1 MDKYLKL
8 YSMKTNINFLKASFK
23 DFENI
28 PDLNAFERAEVFQEF
43 TNYMDESGQ
52 MNFRFLTSKK
62 GCGPEMWVTS
72 PFNKTPKKCVSLV
85 SNDYLNFTQHP
96 KVKLAAIQG
105 IEKYGTGAGA
115 SPLIGGHHEY
125 HEMLQ
130 NKISGFFYRP
140 EDSALIYTTGY
151 TANSA
156 SLLALLKDKDIAILD
171 MAVHASVYEGCR
183 ETNVKMFLHNDL
195 DALEKILKDAQ
206 DKFLTRLV
214 IIDGVYSQDG
224 DLAKMDEIYKL
235 TKKYGGFLMVDD
247 AHGIGVLGNNGRG
260 AMEVYDM
267 VDKVDIIAGTLS
279 KAFGHIG
286 GFIVADPKIIN
297 FLKFQSRQ
305 QVFSSTSTPAAAGLL
320 KAIDLIDE
328 EPKWR
333 TMLADNVAYFKK
345 GLLDLKMDIG
355 NTESPIIPVKI
366 GDAHKT
372 GDAGRLLL
380 KAGVYANTIVYP
392 GVAKKKARIRTSL
405 MATHTRE
412 HLDKALN
419 AFEYVD
425 QKLHI
430 SLSKRE

>member
-1 MDKYLKL
+1 
-8 YSMKTNINFLKASFK
+8 
-23 DFENI
+23 
-28 PDLNAFERAEVFQEF
+28 
-43 TNYMDESGQ
+43 
-52 MNFRFLTSKK
+52 
-62 GCGPEMWVTS
+62 MWVTS
-72 PFNKTPKKCVSLV
+72 PFNKIPKKCVSLV

-96 KVKLAAIQG
+96 KVKLAAIEG

-130 NKISGFFYRP
+130 TKIASFFNRP
-140 EDSALIYTTGY
+140 PDSALIFTTGY

-156 SLLALLKDKDIAILD
+156 AILAILKKEDVAILD
-171 MAVHASVYEGCR
+171 MAVHASVYEGCK
-183 ETNVKMFLHNDL
+183 ETNLKMFLHNDL
-195 DALEKILKDAQ
+195 ESLERILKDAQ
-206 DKFLTRLV
+206 DKFRTRLV

-224 DLAKMDEIYKL
+224 DLAKMEAILTL
-235 TKKYGGFLMVDD
+235 TKQYGGFLMVDD
-247 AHGIGVLGNNGRG
+247 AHGIGVLGKNGRG
-260 AMEVYDM
+260 AMEVFGLT
-267 VDKVDIIAGTLS
+267 DKIDIISGTLS

-286 GFIVADPKIIN
+286 GFVISTPQIIN

-328 EPKWR
+328 EPQWR
-333 TMLADNVAYFKK
+333 QMLADNVTYFKK
-345 GLLDLKMDIG
+345 GLTDLKLNIG
-355 NTESPIIPVKI
+355 NTESAIIPVKI

-380 KAGVYANTIVYP
+380 DAGIYANTIVYP
-392 GVAKKKARIRTSL
+392 GVARKNARIRTSL

-419 AFEYVD
+419 AFEYVN

-430 SLSKRE
+430 SSI

>member
-1 MDKYLKL
+1 
-8 YSMKTNINFLKASFK
+8 
-23 DFENI
+23 
-28 PDLNAFERAEVFQEF
+28 
-43 TNYMDESGQ
+43 
-52 MNFRFLTSKK
+52 
-62 GCGPEMWVTS
+62 
-72 PFNKTPKKCVSLV
+72 
-85 SNDYLNFTQHP
+85 
-96 KVKLAAIQG
+96 
-105 IEKYGTGAGA
+105 
-115 SPLIGGHHEY
+115 
-125 HEMLQ
+125 
-130 NKISGFFYRP
+130 
-140 EDSALIYTTGY
+140 
-151 TANSA
+151 
-156 SLLALLKDKDIAILD
+156 
-171 MAVHASVYEGCR
+171 
-183 ETNVKMFLHNDL
+183 
-195 DALEKILKDAQ
+195 
-206 DKFLTRLV
+206 
-214 IIDGVYSQDG
+214 
-224 DLAKMDEIYKL
+224 
-235 TKKYGGFLMVDD
+235 
-247 AHGIGVLGNNGRG
+247 
-260 AMEVYDM
+260 M

-345 GLLDLKMDIG
+345 GLLDLKLDIG

-380 KAGVYANTIVYP
+380 KAGIYANTIVYP
-392 GVAKKKARIRTSL
+392 GVARNKARIRTSL
-405 MATHTRE
+405 MATHTLE

-430 SLSKRE
+430 SLTKRE